1 MLSTVVLVSAVQQRA
16 ISYKYTH
23 MPSLLSL
30 PAILAI
36 PPFQVISEHREELP
50 GLHSRVPVAIC
61 LMPGSMC
68 LSMLLSQFISP
79 PFLTVPTRPCSRS
92 VSLFLPCKQVHL
104 DHFLSRFQTHDLI
117 YWFFS
122 F

>member
-1 MLSTVVLVSAVQQRA
+1 MLVSAVQQRA

-50 GLHSRVPVAIC
+50 NLHSRVPFAIY
-61 LMPGSMC
+61 LIPGSMY

-79 PFLTVPTRPCSRS
+79 SLPDCAHKAMLQVCVSIPALQTGSSGPFFV
-92 VSLFLPCKQVHL
+92 
-104 DHFLSRFQTHDLI
+104 
-117 YWFFS
+117 
-122 F
+122 